1 MDDRGISAFNR
12 LSREQAENLADMFDE
27 GLLLRRP
34 DLERM
39 RKITGQ
45 SFSDKDLTS
54 LARLY
59 LDLLMTKISVAARK
73 DVESA
78 AGMDD
83 DKRALLVGI
92 AEKMR
97 GAIDAGKIEDNMAL
111 SGIRY
116 LGHPRVV
123 RLDVYTEFRP
133 LSENGAIRRVVP
145 HLVVDG
151 MVHTGMGGTRQPIKF
166 QMDRATARHIAKELQ
181 SQIDALEDEIADM
194 RSKFGEDVVL
204 D

>member
-12 LSREQAENLADMFDE
+12 LSREQAENLAGMFDE
-27 GLLLRRP
+27 DLLLHCP

-45 SFSDKDLTS
+45 SFSGKDLAS

-59 LDLLMTKISVAARK
+59 LDLLMILISVAARR

-78 AGMDD
+78 VGMDD
-83 DKRALLVGI
+83 DRRALLVGI

-97 GAIDAGKIEDNMAL
+97 GAINAGKIEDSLAL
-111 SGIRY
+111 GGIMR
-116 LGHPRVV
+116 LGRPRAV
-123 RLDVYTEFRP
+123 RLGVYTEFRP
-133 LSENGAIRRVVP
+133 LSENGEIRRVAP

-151 MVHTGMGGTRQPIKF
+151 TVRTGTGATRQPIKL
-166 QMDRATARHIAKELQ
+166 QMDRATARHTAKELQ
-181 SQIDALEDEIADM
+181 SQIDALEDEIAGM